1 MAKSPDRAF
10 GFIQVDVFTDRVFGG
25 NPLAVF
31 PDGAG
36 LSDEEMQA
44 IAREMNL
51 SETTFV
57 FPATR
62 PGCDVNVRIFTPA
75 VELPFA
81 GHPTV
86 GTTYVLSTLG
96 QLPEGATDVVLEE
109 GVGPVL
115 VKIEGDLANPT
126 FIWMKHPLA
135 TFGPPLAD
143 RAAVASAL
151 GLSESD
157 LLPDKPVREGS
168 TGLPFLYVPLRDS
181 KTVDRAQIDG
191 EALLAIDGIGKAGGA
206 LIFAPDP
213 ETGTNHVYSR
223 LLGTRAIGVAE
234 DPATGSASG
243 PLGAYLVNEGIVPA
257 ADEVKIVSQQGTKMG
272 RQSWVHIRLT
282 RAGDGWDIEVGG
294 STVPVLTGEL
304 HIS

>member
-1 MAKSPDRAF
+1 MGASPDRTF
-10 GFIQVDVFTDRVFGG
+10 GFIQVDVFTGRVFGG

-57 FPATR
+57 LSATK
-62 PGCDVNVRIFTPA
+62 PGCDVKVRIFTPG

-86 GTTYVLSTLG
+86 GTTYVLATLG
-96 QLPEGATDVVLEE
+96 RLPEGATDVVLEE
-109 GVGPVL
+109 GVGPVP

-126 FIWMKHPLA
+126 FIWMKHPVA
-135 TFGPPLAD
+135 SFGPPLVD
-143 RAAVASAL
+143 RMAIAEAL
-151 GLSESD
+151 ALAESD
-157 LLPDKPVREGS
+157 LLPGKPLRIGV
-168 TGLPFLYVPLRDS
+168 TGLPFLYVPLRDPA
-181 KTVDRAQIDG
+181 TVDRTVLDTG
-191 EALLAIDGIGKAGGA
+191 ALLNIHGTSEARGVF
-206 LIFAPDP
+206 IFAPDSA
-213 ETGTNHVYSR
+213 TGPNHVYSR
-223 LLGTRAIGVAE
+223 MLALGVGIIE

-272 RQSWVHIRLT
+272 RQSWIHIRLT
-282 RAGDGWDIEVGG
+282 KVGDEWGIEVGG

>member
-1 MAKSPDRAF
+1 MARTPDRSF

-31 PDGAG
+31 PDGGG

-57 FPATR
+57 LPATR
-62 PGCDVNVRIFTPA
+62 PGCDVKVRIFTPT

-86 GTTYVLSTLG
+86 GTTYVLATLG
-96 QLPEGATDVVLEE
+96 RLPEGATDVVLEE
-109 GVGPVL
+109 EIGPVP
-115 VKIEGDLANPT
+115 VKIEGDLSNPD
-126 FIWMKHPLA
+126 FVWMKHPKA
-135 TFGPPLAD
+135 SFGPALPD
-143 RAAVASAL
+143 RATIAAAL
-151 GLSESD
+151 ALEEANILS
-157 LLPDKPVREGS
+157 DKPICIGS
-168 TGLPFLYVPLRDS
+168 TGLPFLYVPLRDPA
-181 KTVDRAQIDG
+181 TVDRAVLDTG
-191 EALLAIDGIGKAGGA
+191 ALLNIHGTSEARGVF
-206 LIFAPDP
+206 IFALDP
-213 ETGTNHVYSR
+213 ATGANHVYSR
-223 LLGTRAIGVAE
+223 MLALGVGIIE

-243 PLGAYLVNEGIVPA
+243 PLGAYLVREGIVEA

-282 RAGDGWDIEVGG
+282 KSGDDWDIEVGG
-294 STVPVLTGEL
+294 STVPVLTGDL